1 MCRERTV
8 FRVAGSLVLLGL
20 ALGYFVDPHWLLLV
34 AFVGVNLLQSSI
46 SGFCPLTKILV
57 RLGVKPCQ
65 TGSPLS

>member
-1 MCRERTV
+1 M
-8 FRVAGSLVLLGL
+8 LLGL

-46 SGFCPLTKILV
+46 TGFCPLTKILV